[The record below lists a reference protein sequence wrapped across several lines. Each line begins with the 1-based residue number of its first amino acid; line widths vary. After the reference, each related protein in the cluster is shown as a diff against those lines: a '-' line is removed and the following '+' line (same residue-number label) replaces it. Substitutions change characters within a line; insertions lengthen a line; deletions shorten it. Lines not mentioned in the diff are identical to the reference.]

1 MKLEKREITLNEKD
15 TLMDVLCLE
24 SLLFLAYADKNG
36 VYRQETK
43 NRFIDL
49 EKEIRKEKELVEQ
62 LYDKS

>member
-1 MKLEKREITLNEKD
+1 
-15 TLMDVLCLE
+15 MDVLCLE

-43 NRFIDL
+43 NRFTDL